1 MESSVSK
8 LSKYKIIS
16 IVLLLLFI
24 PLFSMGYGIYSDFIE
39 HNRQKIEQQVVAG
52 LTLCSQNLNLF
63 LKERKTILSAIAKS
77 SSFDY
82 YNNKQHLLELFNN
95 INTQIGGGLIDIG
108 IIDSHGVQVS
118 YVGPYNLEGM
128 NYSGQPWFKK
138 VMKDGLHISD
148 IFMGHRNLPHFVT
161 AVKFKSGKNNSILK
175 ATMDSNMFTKI
186 IRQAMFGKTGD
197 AFIINSNGIYQSP
210 SRFNREKML
219 DNSGID
225 VKSFERGKITI
236 IKGKKGFEQNRI
248 YAGKWI
254 KNGKWLLIVSRNISE
269 FSASFPREKYK
280 EIIIFLMALA
290 LLVLALFQTKKI
302 EKFDNKLDEIN
313 AQLLHA
319 DKLTT
324 VGRLASGIA
333 HEINNPLGVIL
344 SKAGWMKDILEILE
358 EDESLEF
365 EDYQDDFFENLQKIE
380 KQVMRVD
387 KTIENMLNFAR
398 KSKSVHEEIN
408 INDVLDQTIEF
419 LDYKARKKH
428 VAIIPEYDES
438 LPDIISDQSQLQQVF
453 VNIVNNA
460 IDAIEEKGNI
470 YLKTEKQDKH
480 LVIKIRDTGSGIPD
494 DIINKISTPFF
505 TTKAKGKGTGLGL
518 TIAYKIIDNLKGN
531 ISVKSEKSKGTTFI
545 ISLPV

>member
-1 MESSVSK
+1 MESSVFR

-16 IVLLLLFI
+16 IILLLLFI
-24 PLFSMGYGIYSDFIE
+24 PLFAMGYGIYSDFIE
-39 HNRQKIEQQVVAG
+39 HNRQKIEQQVIEG
-52 LTLCSQNLNLF
+52 LTLCGQNLNLF

-82 YNNKQHLLELFNN
+82 YNNEQHLLELFNN
-95 INTQIGGGLIDIG
+95 INKQIGGGLIDIG
-108 IIDSHGVQVS
+108 IIDSHGVQIS

-128 NYSGQPWFKK
+128 NYSGQSWFKK

-161 AVKFKSGKNNSILK
+161 AVKFQSGKNSSIFK

-186 IRQAMFGKTGD
+186 IRQAMSGKTGD

-225 VKSFERGKITI
+225 VKLFDHEKITI
-236 IKGKKGFEQNRI
+236 IKGKKGFGKNRI

-254 KNGKWLLIVSRNISE
+254 KNGKWLLIVSSNVSE
-269 FSASFPREKYK
+269 SADFFPAKKYK
-280 EIIIFLMALA
+280 EIVVFLMALV
-290 LLVLALFQTKKI
+290 LLLTALFQTNKLK
-302 EKFDNKLDEIN
+302 KFDDEFKEIN

-344 SKAGWMKDILEILE
+344 SKAGWMKDILEVLE
-358 EDESLEF
+358 EDESMEF
-365 EDYQDDFFENLQKIE
+365 GDYQDDFFENLQKIE

-387 KTIENMLNFAR
+387 KTIENTLSFAR
-398 KSKSVHEEIN
+398 KSKAALEKIN
-408 INDVLDQTIEF
+408 INDVLDQTMEF
-419 LDYKARKKH
+419 LDYKARKNH
-428 VAIIPEYDES
+428 VALIPEYDES
-438 LPDIISDQSQLQQVF
+438 LPDIISDQSQLQHVF

-460 IDAIEEKGNI
+460 IDAIEENGTI
-470 YLKTEKQDKH
+470 HIKTEKKDKH
-480 LVIKIRDTGSGIPD
+480 LVIQIQDTGGGIPD
-494 DIINKISTPFF
+494 EIINKISTPFF
-505 TTKAKGKGTGLGL
+505 TTKEKGKGTGLGL
-518 TIAYKIIDNLKGN
+518 TIAYKIIDNLKGT
-531 ISVKSEKSKGTTFI
+531 ISVKSEKNQGTTFTI
-545 ISLPV
+545 FLPV

>member
-1 MESSVSK
+1 MENSVSG

-16 IVLLLLFI
+16 IILLLLFI
-24 PLFSMGYGIYSDFIE
+24 PLFSMGYGIYSNFIE
-39 HNRQKIEQQVVAG
+39 HNHQKIEQQVVEG

-95 INTQIGGGLIDIG
+95 INNQIGGGLIDIG
-108 IIDSHGVQVS
+108 IIDSQGVQNS

-128 NYSGQPWFKK
+128 NYSGQSWFKK

-161 AVKFKSGKNNSILK
+161 AVKFKSGKNDSILK

-186 IRQAMFGKTGD
+186 IRQAMTGKTGD

-210 SRFNREKML
+210 SRFNKEKML
-219 DNSGID
+219 DNSEID
-225 VKSFERGKITI
+225 VKSFRHEKITI
-236 IKGKKGFEQNRI
+236 INGEKGFDKNRI
-248 YAGKWI
+248 YAGKWV
-254 KNGKWLLIVSRNISE
+254 KNEKWLLIVSSNISE
-269 FSASFPREKYK
+269 PAGSFPEKKYK
-280 EIIIFLMALA
+280 EIIIFLMALV
-290 LLVLALFQTKKI
+290 LLVFALFQTKKFA
-302 EKFDNKLDEIN
+302 KFDNELDETN

-358 EDESLEF
+358 ENESLEF
-365 EDYQDDFFENLQKIE
+365 EDYQDKFFENLQKIE

-398 KSKSVHEEIN
+398 KAKSAHEKIN
-408 INDVLDQTIEF
+408 INNVLDQTMEF
-419 LDYKARKKH
+419 LNYKARKNH
-428 VAIIPEYDES
+428 VTIIPEYDES

-453 VNIVNNA
+453 VNLVNNA
-460 IDAIEEKGNI
+460 IDAIEEKGSI
-470 YLKTEKQDKH
+470 HLKTEKQDKH
-480 LVIKIRDTGSGIPD
+480 LVIKIQDTGGGIPK

-505 TTKAKGKGTGLGL
+505 TTKEKGKGTGLGL
-518 TIAYKIIDNLKGN
+518 TIAFKIIDNLKGN
-531 ISVKSEKSKGTTFI
+531 ISFKSKKGKGTTFT